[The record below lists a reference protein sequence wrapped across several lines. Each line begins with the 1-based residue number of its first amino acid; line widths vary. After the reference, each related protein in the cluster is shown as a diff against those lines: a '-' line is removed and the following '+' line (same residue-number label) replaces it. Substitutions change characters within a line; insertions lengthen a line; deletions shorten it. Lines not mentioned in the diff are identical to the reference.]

1 MTVDGTTYSDVK
13 WIVGDLDYHLHRGDT
28 ETTDHHVLIF
38 PKSPI
43 GHAQMNT
50 TNDTTGGYKG
60 SKMWTT
66 TIPLYVTAIQNAFG
80 STHILS
86 HRELLTKSISTT
98 IASGAGAGRV
108 GCSNDWEWTSV
119 LVNLFNEN
127 MVYGEGILASSF
139 FDVGECNSQISLMQL
154 DRRTNSPE

>member
-1 MTVDGTTYSDVK
+1 
-13 WIVGDLDYHLHRGDT
+13 
-28 ETTDHHVLIF
+28 
-38 PKSPI
+38 
-43 GHAQMNT
+43 MNT
-50 TNDTTGGYKG
+50 TDVTTGGYKG

-98 IASGAGAGRV
+98 IASGAGVGWI

-127 MVYGEGILASSF
+127 MVYGGKVLASSF
-139 FDVGECNSQISLMQL
+139 FDVGECNSQVSLMQL
-154 DRRTNSPE
+154 DKSTSFFRTGWYWLRSVAGSAGFCSANGNGIAIDGGPSDFAGSVRPYFLLH

>member
-1 MTVDGTTYSDVK
+1 
-13 WIVGDLDYHLHRGDT
+13 
-28 ETTDHHVLIF
+28 
-38 PKSPI
+38 
-43 GHAQMNT
+43 MNT
-50 TNDTTGGYKG
+50 TDVTTGGYKG
-60 SKMWTT
+60 SEMWTT

-127 MVYGEGILASSF
+127 MVYGGEVLASSF
-139 FDVGECNSQISLMQL
+139 FDVGECNSQVSLMQL
-154 DRRTNSPE
+154 DKSTSFSRAGRYWLRSVSSSTNFCSVGIDGAAAATIASTSTGLVHPYFLLQ